1 MHDGGLEEE
10 TFEGTSNLRTEL
22 SKEAVKSIS
31 EVHAELEDTEIKVKH
46 TEVPVTDLVAR
57 ENQNKKTIDTTEV
70 VYDELKNEEL
80 AIQGSVMHLENQ
92 TCGATSGNDG
102 RTETANAKEE
112 EFLSQIQNLQKEL
125 SLLSSCSLAKEKEN
139 LRKDL
144 EKTKVKLKETESKL
158 KNAVQEKTKLEGQKA
173 FAEREVKRLHGQ
185 KTLLER
191 DISKRD
197 FLAGR
202 RRDSMVDRS
211 SKMFDSKKSKGLA
224 ASFEQTMQE
233 DYRNLEILA
242 FKMEATIASL
252 EEEVTAAHKKKEET
266 KEQEEC
272 DSGTIL
278 LSLLLNLS
286 SLISQRKQENM
297 VAAEFILTF
306 AMQETLTRV
315 SSIAAE
321 GIRLAWGLKGELRKL
336 DESLT
341 MIQDVLQDAARRP
354 VTDKPVKLLL
364 EKLQD
369 VAYNAEDVLDDF
381 AYEILRK
388 DQKKGKV
395 RDWFSLHNPVVFH
408 MRMGQKIKEINGSLD
423 EIQRLANRRGLGLTA
438 TQHANGAP
446 EISLDRETESFLERS
461 EVVVGRDG
469 DVFKILKFLFASIDQ
484 QVLTVVP
491 IVGMAGLGKTAIAKK
506 ICQLAREKKH
516 FDVTLWVCASND
528 FNKRRILGEMLQKI
542 DEYTGGLSNLDA
554 ILQKLQ
560 QKLENKTFLLVLD
573 DVWNEDHDMWDDLKD
588 LLLKINKKDINK
600 KDPLLKINKKNG
612 NVVVVT
618 TRSKQVASMMET
630 SPGSQHEPGKLSD
643 DQCWSIIKQKVS
655 GGGGAT
661 IASDLESIGNKIGKK
676 CGGLPLLAKVLGGT
690 LQGKQA
696 QEWQSILNNRFC
708 WLSSYSKQIMVS
720 CLCGIRFPVCAKSA
734 AHLHSVIFDVYY

>member
-1 MHDGGLEEE
+1 
-10 TFEGTSNLRTEL
+10 
-22 SKEAVKSIS
+22 
-31 EVHAELEDTEIKVKH
+31 
-46 TEVPVTDLVAR
+46 
-57 ENQNKKTIDTTEV
+57 
-70 VYDELKNEEL
+70 
-80 AIQGSVMHLENQ
+80 
-92 TCGATSGNDG
+92 
-102 RTETANAKEE
+102 
-112 EFLSQIQNLQKEL
+112 
-125 SLLSSCSLAKEKEN
+125 
-139 LRKDL
+139 
-144 EKTKVKLKETESKL
+144 
-158 KNAVQEKTKLEGQKA
+158 
-173 FAEREVKRLHGQ
+173 
-185 KTLLER
+185 
-191 DISKRD
+191 
-197 FLAGR
+197 
-202 RRDSMVDRS
+202 
-211 SKMFDSKKSKGLA
+211 
-224 ASFEQTMQE
+224 
-233 DYRNLEILA
+233 
-242 FKMEATIASL
+242 
-252 EEEVTAAHKKKEET
+252 
-266 KEQEEC
+266 
-272 DSGTIL
+272 
-278 LSLLLNLS
+278 
-286 SLISQRKQENM
+286 
-297 VAAEFILTF
+297 
-306 AMQETLTRV
+306 
-315 SSIAAE
+315 
-321 GIRLAWGLKGELRKL
+321 
-336 DESLT
+336 

-395 RDWFSLHNPVVFH
+395 RDWFSLHNPVAFH
-408 MRMGQKIKEINGSLD
+408 ISMGQKIKEINGSLD

-506 ICQLAREKKH
+506 ICQLVRDKKH

-612 NVVVVT
+612 NAVVVT

-643 DQCWSIIKQKVS
+643 DQCWSIIKQKFWEELFKEKRHRS
-655 GGGGAT
+655 G
-661 IASDLESIGNKIGKK
+661 S
-676 CGGLPLLAKVLGGT
+676 
-690 LQGKQA
+690 Q
-696 QEWQSILNNRFC
+696 F
-708 WLSSYSKQIMVS
+708 
-720 CLCGIRFPVCAKSA
+720 
-734 AHLHSVIFDVYY
+734 